1 VTTEIIWRIL
11 AAVGLGAAVGLEREV
26 AGQPAGLR
34 TNATVALGAALFGV
48 VSTLGFDAY
57 VHPRNDTNIQID
69 VTRVA
74 SQVVVGIGFL
84 GAGLIFRQRG
94 QVRNLTT
101 AASLWVTSAIGL
113 ACGVG
118 IIGAAFATT
127 VVLVAT
133 LALLRPVRALVTRKI
148 ARARRN
154 VQIRLVEGGDPDL
167 FVSWVRQLPGLSVD
181 AVEVGKSSGAF
192 TVRASVTFDPGTE
205 TTVVFGR
212 MAQRPEVDDLS
223 LEVEQ

>member
-1 VTTEIIWRIL
+1 MTAEIIWRIL

-48 VSTLGFDAY
+48 ISTLGFDQY
-57 VHPRNDTNIQID
+57 VQVRADTNVQID

-118 IIGAAFATT
+118 IVGAAFATT
-127 VVLVAT
+127 IVLVST
-133 LALLRPVRALVTRKI
+133 LALLRPLRALVGRHVV
-148 ARARRN
+148 RRRRDLR
-154 VQIRLVEGGDPDL
+154 VRLVEGADPDAL
-167 FVSWVRQLPGLSVD
+167 LAWLRAMPGVSIDG
-181 AVEVGKSSGAF
+181 VEMGKEEGAF
-192 TVRASVTFDPGTE
+192 TVQASITLAPKTE
-205 TTVVFGR
+205 QAAIFGQI
-212 MAQRPEVDDLS
+212 AKRPDVGDLS

>member
-1 VTTEIIWRIL
+1 MTAEIIWRIL

-101 AASLWVTSAIGL
+101 AASLWVTSAVGL

-118 IIGAAFATT
+118 IIGAAFAAT
-127 VVLVAT
+127 VVLVAM
-133 LALLRPVRALVTRKI
+133 LALLRPLRALVTRHVV
-148 ARARRN
+148 RTRRN
-154 VQIRLVEGGDPDL
+154 VEIRLTHGADPYGL
-167 FVSWVRQLPGLSVD
+167 LAWVRELPGVTLD
-181 AVEVGKSSGAF
+181 GVEVGKDAGAF
-192 TVRASVTFDPGTE
+192 TLRANVTLAPGIE
-205 TTVVFGR
+205 AGPVFGQI
-212 MAQRPEVDDLS
+212 AQRNDVDGLS